1 MRWGSPGHEAVRTF
15 SYKGYDGAGAVRRGL
30 IEALDLKEA
39 RERLTTR
46 GILPETVEVAGSET
60 AGRLQWRRAQ
70 SFGVEVRVAFYQEL
84 GVLLTAGLPLVNAL
98 EILMESPELGVSATL
113 LARVRDQVKE
123 GTPLAVALSQ
133 AAPEVQAFEKAIL
146 EVGERSGGLDGML
159 ERLARFL
166 DEQKQL
172 RERIVSA
179 LIYPAIIM
187 VFALLVAVVMLGF
200 VVPSAAAVLA
210 EHSKEPLPALTRF
223 MMLAGRIL
231 LWSLPVAV
239 LAGLAGRAAL
249 RKKMAQDAAFR
260 AEVDRLWFR
269 LPLVGRGYRLVAN
282 LRCARTLA
290 ILLKGGVGLVDA
302 LPLAGRST
310 GSVWIASLMEAEAH
324 AVRHGASLADAI
336 RRIPPLA
343 VSLPAWIQAG
353 EASGALEKLLDTAG
367 DAFQN
372 QWNRF
377 AARTLSWLE
386 PALILLIGLFV
397 LLVTLSVLLPILSM
411 NKMLG

>member
-1 MRWGSPGHEAVRTF
+1 MRTF
-15 SYKGYDGAGAVRRGL
+15 SYKGYDSTGAVRRGL

-39 RERLTTR
+39 RDRLMTR
-46 GILPETVEVAGSET
+46 GILPETVEA
-60 AGRLQWRRAQ
+60 AGRESADLRPWRLSQ
-70 SFGVEVRVAFYQEL
+70 TFNVEARVAFYQEL

-98 EILMESPELGVSATL
+98 EILMESPELGVSAAL

-123 GTPLAVALSQ
+123 GSSLAAALSQ

-159 ERLARFL
+159 ERLAQFL

-172 RERIVSA
+172 RERIISA
-179 LIYPAIIM
+179 LIYPSIIM

-210 EHSKEPLPALTRF
+210 EHSKEPLPVLTRY

-231 LWSLPVAV
+231 LWALPVAV
-239 LAGLAGRAAL
+239 LAGMTGWASL
-249 RKKMAQDAAFR
+249 RKRIARDPVFHAGL
-260 AEVDRLWFR
+260 DRFCFR
-269 LPLVGRGYRLVAN
+269 LPLVGRGYRLVVN

-310 GSVWIASLMEAEAH
+310 GSVWIAALMEKEAD
-324 AVRHGASLADAI
+324 AVRHGASLADAV
-336 RRIPPLA
+336 RRVPPLA

-353 EASGALEKLLDTAG
+353 EASGALEKLLNTAG
-367 DAFQN
+367 DAFQH

-397 LLVTLSVLLPILSM
+397 LLVTLSVLLPIISM
-411 NKMLG
+411 NRMLG

>member
-1 MRWGSPGHEAVRTF
+1 MRTF
-15 SYKGYDGAGAVRRGL
+15 SYKGYDSAGAVRRGL

-39 RERLTTR
+39 RDRLMTR
-46 GILPETVEVAGSET
+46 GILPEAVEA
-60 AGRLQWRRAQ
+60 AGREAAGRGGWNRSQA
-70 SFGVEVRVAFYQEL
+70 FNVEARVAFYQEL

-98 EILMESPELGVSATL
+98 EILMESPELGVSAAR

-123 GTPLAVALSQ
+123 GASLAAALSQ

-159 ERLARFL
+159 ERLAQFL

-172 RERIVSA
+172 RERIISA
-179 LIYPAIIM
+179 LIYPSIIM

-210 EHSKEPLPALTRF
+210 EHSKEPLPALTRY

-231 LWSLPVAV
+231 LWTLPVAV
-239 LAGLAGRAAL
+239 LAGMIGWASL
-249 RKKMAQDAAFR
+249 RKRMAKDPAFH
-260 AEVDRLWFR
+260 AGLDRFCFR
-269 LPLVGRGYRLVAN
+269 LPMVGRGYRLVVN

-310 GSVWIASLMEAEAH
+310 GSVWIAALMEKEAD
-324 AVRHGASLADAI
+324 AVRHGASLADAV
-336 RRIPPLA
+336 RRVPPLA

-353 EASGALEKLLDTAG
+353 EASGALEKLLNTAG
-367 DAFQN
+367 DAFQH

-397 LLVTLSVLLPILSM
+397 LLVTLSVLLPIISM
-411 NKMLG
+411 NRMLG